1 MFVSYNPRN
10 NRRKEKRERERERE
24 REINITKEKKIKS
37 FIMETSEENVRLGRV
52 RAKFSCF
59 KLFIRFLVRY
69 ISTQVKQ
76 SFQLDSDPDYV
87 GFRRNPTKHGRDS
100 IGLYAVPVVSDDRNP
115 TERIPTTHSRDP
127 TEIIWIRW
135 DPTGYN

>member
-1 MFVSYNPRN
+1 MVY
-10 NRRKEKRERERERE
+10 
-24 REINITKEKKIKS
+24 
-37 FIMETSEENVRLGRV
+37 
-52 RAKFSCF
+52 
-59 KLFIRFLVRY
+59 
-69 ISTQVKQ
+69 TQVKQ
-76 SFQLDSDPDYV
+76 SFQSDSDPDYV

-135 DPTGYN
+135 DRLGIIDLGNS